1 VEDFTM
7 RYGGLWIGFTVVALI
22 ASSVACSFGR
32 LQAVRG
38 SGRSEEKT
46 VQVKDFD
53 GVVLTN
59 QAHLTIAYGA
69 EEVLVIEAEENLLP
83 YLEVRVEDRVLH
95 IGTRPNVWLR
105 PTRPIRCRLTVTEL
119 SSIVLTGSGD
129 AEGPVLKG
137 QDVSIR
143 ITGSGDL
150 TLDGIAAEDTAKIKL
165 TGSGKA
171 RVIGDDADGAS
182 VRGDRVHATVTGS
195 GNVDLG
201 EMAAGQLEVRLT
213 SSGDLTVEG
222 GRVQSQTIS
231 TTGSGIYRA
240 LDLESATAAVRVT
253 GSGHVTV
260 RVADEL
266 EARLTGSG
274 NVRYAGHPA
283 VRADT
288 SGSGDVVP
296 VGERV
301 GESAS

>member
-1 VEDFTM
+1 LEERAYPVE
-7 RYGGLWIGFTVVALI
+7 G
-22 ASSVACSFGR
+22 
-32 LQAVRG
+32 
-38 SGRSEEKT
+38 
-46 VQVKDFD
+46 FD

-59 QAHLTIAYGA
+59 RAHLTIAYGA
-69 EEVLVIEAEENLLP
+69 EEALAIEAEENLLP

-95 IGTRPNVWLR
+95 IGTRPYVWLR
-105 PTRPIRCRLTVTEL
+105 PTQPITCRLTVNEL
-119 SSIVLTGSGD
+119 RSVALTGSGD

-150 TLDGIAAEDTAKIKL
+150 TLDGIDAEDAVEIRV

-171 RVIGDDADGAS
+171 RVLGDDADGAS
-182 VRGDRVHATVTGS
+182 VRGDRVQVTVTGS

-201 EMAAGQLEVRLT
+201 EMAVGRLEVRLT
-213 SSGDLTVEG
+213 SAGDLTVEG
-222 GRVQSQTIS
+222 GSVQSQAIS
-231 TTGSGIYRA
+231 TTGSGVYRA

-253 GSGHVTV
+253 GSGHVTI

-274 NVRYAGHPA
+274 NVRYAGDPA
-283 VRADT
+283 VRQDT
-288 SGSGDVVP
+288 SGSGDVRP

-301 GESAS
+301 DESAS